1 MSTSAIKAISQ
12 LDDNDLARTEE
23 AHSNLRQ
30 LFSGAMPKDEI
41 GALRFIT
48 VSLTRCYTQPEGN
61 DSKLLAK
68 RPLSHLQ
75 AM

>member
-1 MSTSAIKAISQ
+1 MSTSAIKAGSQ

-48 VSLTRCYTQPEGN
+48 VSLAGFQEEG
-61 DSKLLAK
+61 SELEHLA
-68 RPLSHLQ
+68 SCS
-75 AM
+75 